1 MAYKLTKEAVKEEI
15 RKCGNDPIYFLKNY
29 VKITHPLKGQ
39 IPFTTFDYQD
49 TLLSDFNDHRF
60 NVILKARQL
69 GISTIVAGY
78 ATWLMLFRREKAVL
92 VLATKFKTA
101 ANLAVKVKKMMKS
114 VPDWLRIAEITVDNQ
129 TSFELS
135 NGSTIKASTTSK
147 GDAGRSEALSL
158 LIIDEAAHV
167 ENMEELWTGIFP
179 TISTGGRCIALSTP
193 NGVGNWFYKTYSD
206 AENQSNNFHPVNLPW
221 HVHPDNT
228 PEWFQ
233 EQTKSMSRRDIAQE
247 YECSF
252 NMSGETVINPDNMEG
267 IKKNLIEPKYRTGF
281 DRNYWIWEEPQ
292 NGSSYML
299 VADVARGDG
308 GDNSVFHVI
317 KIETMEQVAEYQ
329 GKPTLDMFSSMLN
342 SVGREYLN
350 CLLVVENNN
359 VGYNVL
365 EKLIEV
371 EYPNLYFS
379 IKSTHEYVEQQTAEF
394 QSNTVP
400 GFSTTSKTRPLIIAK
415 MEEFVRNKLI
425 NIKSG
430 RLYQEFETF
439 VWNNGR
445 PEAMRGYHDDLV
457 MSLAICC
464 WVRDTALTANK
475 REAAYTKAILGS
487 IMKANSRMSTLVQG
501 QDGYKQNQSLDPFA
515 EDAKQKY
522 KDFLWLIKG

>member
-1 MAYKLTKEAVKEEI
+1 MAYKLTKEQVKDEI

-29 VKITHPLKGQ
+29 VKISHPLKGQ

-49 TLLSDFNDHRF
+49 DLLNDFNNHRF

-78 ATWLMLFRREKAVL
+78 ATWLMLFRREKTVL

-114 VPDWLRIAEITVDNQ
+114 IPDWLRIAEITVDNQ

-135 NGSTIKASTTSK
+135 NGSNIKASTTSK
-147 GDAGRSEALSL
+147 SDAGRSEALSL
-158 LIIDEAAHV
+158 LIVDEAAFV
-167 ENMEELWTGIFP
+167 EGMDELWTSIFP

-193 NGVGNWFYKTYSD
+193 NGVGNWFYKTYSE
-206 AENQSNNFHPVNLPW
+206 AENGINNFHPIKLPW
-221 HVHPDNT
+221 DIHPDRDDD
-228 PEWFQ
+228 WFR

-247 YECSF
+247 FECSF
-252 NMSGETVINPDNMEG
+252 NMSGETVVHADNMAE
-267 IKKNLIEPKYRTGF
+267 IRSSILEPKHRTGF

-292 NGSSYML
+292 PGLTYMM

-308 GDNSVFHVI
+308 GDNSVFHTFRI
-317 KIETMEQVAEYQ
+317 DTMEQVAEYQ
-329 GKPTLDMFSSMLN
+329 GKPVLEMFASMLN
-342 SVGREYLN
+342 SVGREYNN
-350 CLLVVENNN
+350 CLLIVENNN

-365 EKLIEV
+365 EKLIEM

-379 IKSTHEYVEQQTAEF
+379 AKSSHEYVEQATAEL

-400 GFSTTSKTRPLIIAK
+400 GFTTTSRTRPLIIAK
-415 MEEFVRNKLI
+415 MEEFVRNKVI
-425 NIKSG
+425 KFKSG
-430 RLYQEFETF
+430 RLYQELETF

-457 MSLAICC
+457 MSMAICC

-487 IMKANSRMSTLVQG
+487 IMKANSKISTLVQG
-501 QDGYKQNQSLDPFA
+501 QVGYKQNQVFDPHS
-515 EDAKQKY
+515 EDLKQKY
-522 KDFLWLIKG
+522 KDLLWLIKG

>member
-1 MAYKLTKEAVKEEI
+1 MAYKLTKEQIKEEV

-29 VKITHPLKGQ
+29 VKITHATKGL

-49 TLLSDFNDHRF
+49 ELLKDFNDHRF

-101 ANLAVKVKKMMKS
+101 SNLVVKVKKMMKS
-114 VPDWLRIAEITVDNQ
+114 IPEWMRIAQIIVDNQ

-147 GDAGRSEALSL
+147 NDAGRSEALSL
-158 LIIDEAAHV
+158 LIVDEAAHV
-167 ENMEELWTGIFP
+167 ENMEELWTGVFP

-206 AENQSNNFHPVNLPW
+206 SENGINNFHPTKLPW
-221 HVHPDNT
+221 DVHPDNT
-228 PEWFQ
+228 PEWFA

-247 YECSF
+247 FECSF
-252 NMSGETVINPDNMEG
+252 NMSGETVVHSENMEQ
-267 IKKNLIEPKYRTGF
+267 IRNVICEPKHRTGF

-299 VADVARGDG
+299 IADVARGDG
-308 GDNSVFHVI
+308 NDNSVFHVI
-317 KIETMEQVAEYQ
+317 KLETMEQVAEYQ
-329 GKPTLDMFSSMLN
+329 GKPALDMFASMLN
-342 SVGREYLN
+342 SVGREYGN
-350 CLLVVENNN
+350 CLLIVENNN

-365 EKLIEV
+365 EKLIDM

-379 IKSTHEYVEQQTAEF
+379 AKATHEYVEQGVAEV
-394 QSNTVP
+394 QNNVIP

-415 MEEFVRNKLI
+415 MEEFIRNRLI
-425 NIKSG
+425 NLKSG
-430 RLYQEFETF
+430 RLYQELETF

-445 PEAMRGYHDDLV
+445 PEAMRGYHDDLI
-457 MSLAICC
+457 MSIAICC

-475 REAAYTKAILGS
+475 RDAAYTKALLGS
-487 IMKANSRMSTLVQG
+487 IMKANSKINTLVTG
-501 QDGYKQNQSLDPFA
+501 QQGYKRNEAFDPFK
-515 EDAKQKY
+515 EDVRQKY
-522 KDFLWLIKG
+522 KDLFWLYKG